1 VKREAVLTSLGWIG
15 ATECFEEEVCKNGYL
30 DVAIQ
35 AIKDADPEY
44 DSHTKALD
52 SYLQEKGLSKDT
64 KGITGFIKDKKRN
77 NLKIPIARAVAEA
90 AKTVRSV
97 PDCYARAIRK
107 AVLESVGGIPVDE
120 YFEIRACSCGFLE
133 IIRKTIESANA
144 ADAMEQF
151 MIDTGCREDAIGIS
165 KFMKDSEVGMSL
177 REQVK
182 CAVAD
187 AVEIAGCQQ
196 YAESIRQSA
205 FPVSNDGE

>member
-1 VKREAVLTSLGWIG
+1 
-15 ATECFEEEVCKNGYL
+15 
-30 DVAIQ
+30 
-35 AIKDADPEY
+35 
-44 DSHTKALD
+44 
-52 SYLQEKGLSKDT
+52 
-64 KGITGFIKDKKRN
+64 
-77 NLKIPIARAVAEA
+77 
-90 AKTVRSV
+90 
-97 PDCYARAIRK
+97 
-107 AVLESVGGIPVDE
+107 
-120 YFEIRACSCGFLE
+120 
-133 IIRKTIESANA
+133 
-144 ADAMEQF
+144 